1 LTQIKR
7 DLLDGNSMGWHPGGC
22 RPEDQGLVAMNAP
35 RSASSGGG
43 DYFEHDA
50 DMGVVG
56 RGATLE
62 EAFES
67 AAAATFA
74 IMADLAAVR
83 PEQSVTLDFEEA
95 DVEIALVR
103 WLNLL
108 LGISHEKGLVFGRFW
123 IERDGV
129 KWRGGASGE
138 PWRRDLERGTEV
150 KGATLTMLEVKQE
163 SDGWRARCV
172 VDV

>member
-1 LTQIKR
+1 MNPARSI
-7 DLLDGNSMGWHPGGC
+7 MPGG
-22 RPEDQGLVAMNAP
+22 DN
-35 RSASSGGG
+35 
-43 DYFEHDA
+43 YFEHDA
-50 DMGVVG
+50 DIGVVG

-74 IMADLAAVR
+74 IMADLGAVR

-95 DVEIALVR
+95 DVEIALVH

-108 LGISHEKGLVFGRFW
+108 LGLSREHGLIFSRFW

-163 SDGWRARCV
+163 RDGWRARCV

>member
-1 LTQIKR
+1 
-7 DLLDGNSMGWHPGGC
+7 MGGKPPSGH
-22 RPEDQGLVAMNAP
+22 EQSLAMNAP
-35 RSASSGGG
+35 PILKPGNNE
-43 DYFEHDA
+43 YFEHDA
-50 DMGVVG
+50 DIGVVG
-56 RGATLE
+56 RGVTLE

-74 IMADLAAVR
+74 VMADLSAVR
-83 PEQSVTLDFEEA
+83 PERSVTLDFEEA
-95 DVEIALVR
+95 DIEIALVR

-108 LGISHEKGLVFGRFW
+108 LALSHERGLAFGRFW

-129 KWRGGASGE
+129 HWRGGASGE

-150 KGATLTMLEVKQE
+150 KGATLTMLEVKK
-163 SDGWRARCV
+163 SATGWEARCV

>member
-1 LTQIKR
+1 MSALRSVT
-7 DLLDGNSMGWHPGGC
+7 
-22 RPEDQGLVAMNAP
+22 P
-35 RSASSGGG
+35 RGA

-50 DMGVVG
+50 DIGVAG

-74 IMADLAAVR
+74 IMADLSAVR
-83 PEQSVTLDFEEA
+83 PEQSVTLAFEEA

-108 LGISHEKGLVFGRFW
+108 LGLSHERGLVFSRFW

-129 KWRGGASGE
+129 LWRGGASGE

-163 SDGWRARCV
+163 RDGWRARCV